1 MKWLALL
8 LAALTFCA
16 QAQTYPARPVRMV
29 VPYPPGGAPD
39 ILGRLF
45 GEELAKSIGVSV
57 VIENRAGQSGSIGA
71 DAVAKSAPD
80 GHTLLMTTTAT
91 QSVNPHLYP
100 KLTYDAQRDF
110 IGVALV
116 AYTPVV
122 LVVAPSVP
130 ATSLKELLQ
139 LARAQPGRLTY
150 ASAGQGSLQ
159 HIAAELMKSMTAT
172 DVVHVPYKGTSQL
185 MPDLLTGRVSMMF
198 NSVAAVGSLIKEGR
212 LRALAV
218 TRKTSALPGVP
229 TFDEAGLAGLDVSPW
244 YGVFVPA
251 GTPREVVARLHA
263 EVSAVAAR
271 PAVQQRYIALGL
283 EPGGGPPE
291 ALDAAV
297 RSDFQK
303 WGQVIRDNK
312 IQPE

>member
-8 LAALTFCA
+8 FAALTVCA
-16 QAQTYPARPVRMV
+16 QAQTYPSRAVRMV

-45 GEELAKSIGVSV
+45 SEELAKSIGVSV

-71 DAVAKSAPD
+71 DAVAKAVPD

-100 KLTYDAQRDF
+100 KLPYDAQRDF
-110 IGVALV
+110 TGVALV

-172 DVVHVPYKGTSQL
+172 DIVHVPYKGTSQL

-218 TRKTSALPGVP
+218 TRKTGALPGVP

-271 PAVQQRYIALGL
+271 PAVQQRYVALGL

-291 ALDAAV
+291 ALDAVV